1 MESKFDVRSPERA
14 EEFVAAVTGDN
25 GEKERVF
32 YQCANSLLRERSK
45 DEPKVTGS
53 ADAFHNFAVTSVKTA
68 RDYLTAYE
76 IVCKGLEL
84 HSKNT
89 DLLADAI
96 KYGYNCAELNAC
108 WAYYARLKVIDKKL
122 WTWRAFSFSIDFL
135 CEVDSSDAENGE
147 NYEVEIKN
155 LANAYREYLPRKDD
169 SLFSQYEVQAK
180 YDGADEAFKLLE
192 EALNSKEETYPKC
205 LLEYADLMVN
215 KNEYNKALKAVNKIL
230 KDKSSGESIR
240 ISYVYYLKALCQ
252 WSILSGSEDDDDPFF
267 EQEYEERK
275 VLMVYN
281 SIRLSLCSS
290 DVNEQTK
297 SRIRALYLDIKNV
310 ANMIPAPYEFEELIN
325 Q

>member
-14 EEFVAAVTGDN
+14 EELVAAVTGDN

-108 WAYYARLKVIDKKL
+108 WAYYERLKAIDKKH

-135 CEVDSSDAENGE
+135 CEVYSSDAKEGEDYENEIRGLANDYRRNLPDE
-147 NYEVEIKN
+147 EDSMFSLYEV
-155 LANAYREYLPRKDD
+155 RT
-169 SLFSQYEVQAK
+169 K

-192 EALNSKEETYPKC
+192 EALNSRMTYPKC
-205 LLEYADLMVN
+205 MLKYADLMVD
-215 KNEYNKALKAVNKIL
+215 KNEYEKALKAVKKIL
-230 KDKSSGESIR
+230 KDPKSKESIS
-240 ISYVYYLKALCQ
+240 ISYTYYLKALCQ
-252 WSILSGSEDDDDPFF
+252 WSFLSASEEDDDPFS
-267 EQEYEERK
+267 EQKYEERK
-275 VLMVYN
+275 VLMVYD

-290 DVNEQTK
+290 DVNEQKK
-297 SRIRALYLDIKNV
+297 SRLKALYLDIKNA
-310 ANMIPAPYEFEELIN
+310 ANMIPAPYEFDELIN